1 MNNYT
6 IVDERFSSHPRDF
19 QAYGTER
26 LREEFLINTV
36 FEENKIRLTYT
47 HYDRFI
53 AGGIVPVNQDLYLEA
68 IDQLKA
74 ESFCD
79 RREVGVINIGGNG
92 IIIVD
97 GTDYEIN
104 YRDALYIPK
113 DTKSIVFKSKDSS
126 KPAKFYLTS
135 APAHK
140 EFPLR
145 KISKEDVVI
154 LDLGCQEDANERQI
168 FQYIVAATCET
179 CQLQMGFTALK
190 TGNVWNTMPPHTH
203 TRRMEV
209 YFYTELKESAAIS
222 HYMGDKDNT
231 RVIWMKNN
239 QAVISPSWSIH
250 SAVGTSNYI
259 FIWGMAGE
267 NLDFTDMDGI
277 KPTELR

>member
-6 IVDERFSSHPRDF
+6 TVDERFASHPRDF
-19 QAYGTER
+19 QTYGTQR
-26 LREEFLINTV
+26 LREEFLVESV
-36 FEENKIRLTYT
+36 FENDKILLTYT

-53 AGGIVPVNQDLYLEA
+53 VGGIVPASKDLYLES

-74 ESFCD
+74 ENFCD
-79 RREVGVINIGGNG
+79 RREVGVINIGGKG
-92 IIIVD
+92 IVEVD
-97 GTDYEIN
+97 NIEYEIS
-104 YRDALYIPK
+104 YQDALYIPK
-113 DTKSIVFKSKDSS
+113 GSKNIIFKSADSTN
-126 KPAKFYLTS
+126 PALYYLTS

-140 EFPLR
+140 EFPIK
-145 KISKEDVVI
+145 KIAKSDVVV
-154 LDLGCQEDANERQI
+154 LDLGIEEDANERQI

-190 TGNVWNTMPPHTH
+190 PGNVWNTMPPHTH
-203 TRRMEV
+203 NRRMEV
-209 YFYTELKESAAIS
+209 YFYTDLKEGAAIS
-222 HYMGDKDNT
+222 HYMGDKENT

-250 SAVGTSNYI
+250 SAAGTSNYI